1 MLSSGVKEMEDFYE
15 VLDRCAFD
23 VDKAVAETKV
33 ETRTLPE
40 IINEMLK
47 EAGLDAMAPIQSKSV
62 SEQHD

>member
-1 MLSSGVKEMEDFYE
+1 MEDFYE
-15 VLDRCAFD
+15 IMDRCAFD

-47 EAGLDAMAPIQSKSV
+47 EAGLDAMESV
-62 SEQHD
+62 SAKPIESDHR